1 MEIFAC
7 PFCQGQ
13 GNSSGKVNL
22 RKNSRGYVLS
32 CSNYS
37 GSERCAYT
45 IWLPRASQNVTVPE
59 GDESVC
65 RSCST
70 AGPVRKV
77 SFTWKPGSVPPHLGR
92 SSTVCVLCDAAFRND
107 LQMSLPQPNQVR
119 TNARRPQGGGVRRGG
134 AGRGGAGRGAVLP
147 NNRNN
152 GPNNRPN
159 NNIQGNVCFRCGQ
172 PGHYA
177 NNCPQNGDR

>member
-1 MEIFAC
+1 MEVFAC

-13 GNSSGKVNL
+13 GNGSGKVNL

-32 CSNYS
+32 CNNYS
-37 GSERCAYT
+37 GSERCTYT

-59 GDESVC
+59 GDENIC

-70 AGPVRKV
+70 AGLVRKV

-92 SSTVCVLCDAAFRND
+92 SITVCVLCDAAFRND

-119 TNARRPQGGGVRRGG
+119 TNARRPQGGG
-134 AGRGGAGRGAVLP
+134 AGRGRGRVAAPP

-152 GPNNRPN
+152 GPNNN
-159 NNIQGNVCFRCGQ
+159 TQGNACFRCGQ
-172 PGHYA
+172 AGHYA